1 MNWTRFWR
9 TSVSLINLICFIT
22 VSVAGANPAAPAG
35 VSTQYLNPSLE
46 ALQFPDDVAK
56 VEERFNGNGNDLVV
70 FVKDAHCNFNAQTNI
85 QKVIGALQETY
96 GLKLIA
102 LEGGAGELD
111 LLPLRMF
118 PDASVK
124 ERVLKQYALRG
135 EISGPEMAAV
145 LNPADSVYFAIEDRA
160 IYDENRGVFLEVE
173 KNRKS
178 GQEALDA
185 LRLSLNRIREKVW
198 STELK
203 EIDEHFQRH
212 DSGGNHFADYIQYL
226 EQKAQSLGIRSDS
239 YPAVANLIRQMAAE
253 KEFEKDGRSEE
264 RRVGKECRSRWSP
277 YH

>member
-70 FVKDAHCNFNAQTNI
+70 LVQDAHCNFNAQTNI

-145 LNPADSVYFAIEDRA
+145 LNPADSVY
-160 IYDENRGVFLEVE
+160 
-173 KNRKS
+173 S
-178 GQEALDA
+178 
-185 LRLSLNRIREKVW
+185 
-198 STELK
+198 
-203 EIDEHFQRH
+203 
-212 DSGGNHFADYIQYL
+212 
-226 EQKAQSLGIRSDS
+226 
-239 YPAVANLIRQMAAE
+239 
-253 KEFEKDGRSEE
+253 
-264 RRVGKECRSRWSP
+264 
-277 YH
+277 

>member
-9 TSVSLINLICFIT
+9 TSVSLINLVCFVT
-22 VSVAGANPAAPAG
+22 VSVAGANPSAP
-35 VSTQYLNPSLE
+35 VSGIPSKHLTPSIE
-46 ALQFPDDVAK
+46 ALQFPDEVAR

-70 FVKDAHCNFNAQTNI
+70 LVQDAHCNFNAQTNI

-212 DSGGNHFADYIQYL
+212 DSGGNHLADYIQYL
-226 EQKAQSLGIRSDS
+226 EQKAQDRKSTR
-239 YPAVANLIRQMAAE
+239 
-253 KEFEKDGRSEE
+253 
-264 RRVGKECRSRWSP
+264 
-277 YH
+277 